1 MFSSGNVSS
10 DFFILAIVT
19 YFLVVISI
27 GVLGTSKVCGGAK
40 ALIFS
45 LFFTPVTG
53 FIYTMKSPLKNVLK
67 IIHYRCKECG
77 LEYTDHHKYCPSC
90 EKEGKKILLY
100 RIIMHTY

>member
-1 MFSSGNVSS
+1 MFSSSNVSS
-10 DFFILAIVT
+10 DFLILAVFT
-19 YFLVVISI
+19 YFLVAISV
-27 GVLGTSKVCGGAK
+27 GKLGTAKACGGAK

-53 FIYTMKSPLKNVLK
+53 IIYTMTSPLKNILK

-90 EKEGKKILLY
+90 EKEGKKIRLY
-100 RIIMHTY
+100 RIIMHSY